1 MYNLR
6 CLGFSLYVLLYLVLN
21 SAQVR
26 KLCAGNEVGSGS
38 DLVSGSESE
47 SDSDESDIEKKSRAI
62 EEETSRQEK
71 EAEEELKLNIQG
83 ESDDFRLPTKEVLS
97 FSLPLLFIL

>member
-1 MYNLR
+1 M
-6 CLGFSLYVLLYLVLN
+6 VLVVLFVVSSLYLVLN

-26 KLCAGNEVGSGS
+26 KHCAGNELGSGS
-38 DLVSGSESE
+38 DSDSGSESE

-62 EEETSRQEK
+62 EEERSRQEK

-83 ESDDFRLPTKEVLS
+83 ESDEFRLPTKEV
-97 FSLPLLFIL
+97 F

>member
-1 MYNLR
+1 VEITILCGVVLVVPFVVSSL
-6 CLGFSLYVLLYLVLN
+6 CLALN

-26 KLCAGNEVGSGS
+26 KHFAGNELGAGS
-38 DLVSGSESE
+38 DSDSGSESE

-62 EEETSRQEK
+62 EEERSRQEK

-83 ESDDFRLPTKEVLS
+83 ESDEFRQPTKEV
-97 FSLPLLFIL
+97 F